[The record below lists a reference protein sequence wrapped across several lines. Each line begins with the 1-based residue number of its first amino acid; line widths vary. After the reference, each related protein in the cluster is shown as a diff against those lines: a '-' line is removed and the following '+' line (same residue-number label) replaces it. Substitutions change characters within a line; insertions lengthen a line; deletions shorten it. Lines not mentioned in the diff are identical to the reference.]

1 MQSLSCTE
9 TARCCTWNCISRNMW
24 SAKIHVYIELPYNMA
39 TWRNPIRWRH
49 CILWRR
55 RRTRKKNIPDSLEK
69 RENIPL
75 DFTAHTV
82 DKHALRSSL
91 TWNGSVYECGLATRV
106 IIRDLFSP
114 PIGGVAV
121 YISSDSS
128 TPQSPNS
135 RLLDLD
141 ALGVAPP
148 KKKWWISLTEKFC
161 IKLGGHFLKHY
172 CIQFTARFLLSV
184 VCFCSVSYWN
194 GNACQ

>member
-55 RRTRKKNIPDSLEK
+55 RRTRKKNFPDSLGK

-91 TWNGSVYECGLATRV
+91 TMEWIGIWVRSCNKGYHQGFIFTPYWGCSGVHLQWQQHTPESKLPASWSRR
-106 IIRDLFSP
+106 IRRP
-114 PIGGVAV
+114 P
-121 YISSDSS
+121 
-128 TPQSPNS
+128 QKN
-135 RLLDLD
+135 
-141 ALGVAPP
+141 
-148 KKKWWISLTEKFC
+148 WWISFTEKFC

-184 VCFCSVSYWN
+184 VCFCWVSYWN